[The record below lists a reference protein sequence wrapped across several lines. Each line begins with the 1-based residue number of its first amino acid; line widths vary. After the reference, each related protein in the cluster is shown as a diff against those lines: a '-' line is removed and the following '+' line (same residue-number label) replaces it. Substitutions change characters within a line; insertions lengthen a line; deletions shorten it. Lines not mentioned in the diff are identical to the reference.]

1 MPEVVRCPKSI
12 LVVRPNEN
20 LHTHRGLGL
29 PGEPL
34 MGGWSIA
41 KEQCVV
47 ARLGRILPSGGPKP
61 MELVRGSWVADA
73 VKPTPKLN
81 VLDHRYGTE
90 HALDVLNPGV
100 EVQTLLDHTVLPTV
114 MWN

>member
-1 MPEVVRCPKSI
+1 
-12 LVVRPNEN
+12 
-20 LHTHRGLGL
+20 
-29 PGEPL
+29 
-34 MGGWSIA
+34 
-41 KEQCVV
+41 
-47 ARLGRILPSGGPKP
+47 

-73 VKPTPKLN
+73 VKPTPKLD